1 MEMTPELME
10 SFAAAM
16 GGALAQG
23 MAKHDDE
30 KRERDEERERAEEA
44 ARERE
49 RLVEIVAGIAL
60 ADRERRAQAVCRVL
74 DEARS
79 KAFDD
84 MLNELSRDPEM
95 VKPINYVERYNAL
108 RSVGDS
114 RVVVQKL
121 ELTLDQAD
129 ALLKRVSASNP
140 VSALERAAAAY
151 AKSAMEFSGAEVGE
165 PDDDVSSELIDLQ
178 RSLGDGL
185 VSASRELGDEIA
197 QLVRGVFD
205 ECATP
210 SSDAVVQA
218 VERERAR
225 HLEDG
230 ERNRELVDA
239 VRSAIDSVLKAAV
252 ENAEQVAGKKL
263 TFDLPDAYTCDA
275 SLGDV
280 SSAEKLGELAREV
293 RRSFATFKEVIADNG
308 VFAAFAGTGSFGNCQ
323 GDIWFWDDECEY
335 TGGRP
340 GSRQLEGIECGV
352 EEDRVGDSLERC
364 IERMREFNAREYWGM
379 LDDDFPQHV
388 DAFWYGFE
396 HYMRE
401 LGEICR
407 VDMRSF
413 KRYCTDVDGRVHN
426 ACWELALRMDDVQA
440 REFARKF
447 E

>member
-23 MAKHDDE
+23 MAKHDEE

-79 KAFDD
+79 KAYDD
-84 MLNELSRDPEM
+84 MMDELSCDPEM

-140 VSALERAAAAY
+140 ASALERAAAAY

-218 VERERAR
+218 AERERAR

-239 VRSAIDSVLKAAV
+239 VLSAIDAVLRAAV

-263 TFDLPDAYTCDA
+263 TFDLPDAYTCDV

-407 VDMRSF
+407 VDMHSF
-413 KRYCTDVDGRVHN
+413 KRYCTDVDGRVRN

-440 REFARKF
+440 RDFARKF

>member
-23 MAKHDDE
+23 MAKHDEE

-79 KAFDD
+79 KAYDD
-84 MLNELSRDPEM
+84 MMDELSCDPEM

-140 VSALERAAAAY
+140 ASALERAAAAY

-218 VERERAR
+218 AERERAR

-239 VRSAIDSVLKAAV
+239 VLSAIDAVLRAAV

-263 TFDLPDAYTCDA
+263 TFDLPDAYTCDV

-413 KRYCTDVDGRVHN
+413 KRYCTDVDGRVRN

>member
-23 MAKHDDE
+23 MAKHDEE

-79 KAFDD
+79 KAYDD
-84 MLNELSRDPEM
+84 MMDELSRDPEM

-114 RVVVQKL
+114 RVVLQKL

-140 VSALERAAAAY
+140 ASALERAAAAY

-185 VSASRELGDEIA
+185 VFASRELGDEIA

-218 VERERAR
+218 AERERAR

-263 TFDLPDAYTCDA
+263 TFDLPDAYTCDV
-275 SLGDV
+275 SLEDV

-293 RRSFATFKEVIADNG
+293 RRSFATFKEVVADNG

-335 TGGRP
+335 TGGRS
-340 GSRQLEGIECGV
+340 GSRQLEGIECGI
-352 EEDRVGDSLERC
+352 EEDQGGDSLERC

-413 KRYCTDVDGRVHN
+413 KRYCIDVDGRVRN

>member
-30 KRERDEERERAEEA
+30 KRERDEERKRAEGA

-49 RLVEIVAGIAL
+49 RLAEIVAGIAL

-79 KAFDD
+79 KAYDD
-84 MLNELSRDPEM
+84 MMDELSCDPEM

-140 VSALERAAAAY
+140 ASALERAAAAY

-185 VSASRELGDEIA
+185 VSASRELGDEMA

-218 VERERAR
+218 AERERAR

-230 ERNRELVDA
+230 KRNRELVDA
-239 VRSAIDSVLKAAV
+239 VLNAIDAVLRAAV

-263 TFDLPDAYTCDA
+263 TFDLPDAYTCDV

-407 VDMRSF
+407 VDMHSF
-413 KRYCTDVDGRVHN
+413 KRYCTDVDGRVRN

>member
-23 MAKHDDE
+23 MAKHDE
-30 KRERDEERERAEEA
+30 ERRERDEERERAEEA

-79 KAFDD
+79 KAYDD
-84 MLNELSRDPEM
+84 MMDELSCDPEM

-121 ELTLDQAD
+121 EVTLDQAD

-140 VSALERAAAAY
+140 ASALERAAAAY

-218 VERERAR
+218 AERERAR

-239 VRSAIDSVLKAAV
+239 VLSAIDAVLRAAV

-263 TFDLPDAYTCDA
+263 TFDLPDAYTCDV

-407 VDMRSF
+407 VDMHSF
-413 KRYCTDVDGRVHN
+413 KRYCTDVDGRVRN

>member
-79 KAFDD
+79 KAYDD
-84 MLNELSRDPEM
+84 MMDELSCDPEM

-140 VSALERAAAAY
+140 ASALERAAAAY

-185 VSASRELGDEIA
+185 VFASRELGDEIA

-218 VERERAR
+218 AERERAR

-263 TFDLPDAYTCDA
+263 TFDLPDAYTCDV
-275 SLGDV
+275 SLEDV

-293 RRSFATFKEVIADNG
+293 RRSFATFKEVVADNG

-340 GSRQLEGIECGV
+340 GSRQLEGIECGI
-352 EEDRVGDSLERC
+352 EEDQGGDSLERC

-413 KRYCTDVDGRVHN
+413 KRYCIDVDGRVRN

>member
-23 MAKHDDE
+23 MAKHDE
-30 KRERDEERERAEEA
+30 ERRERDEERERAEEA

-79 KAFDD
+79 KAYDD
-84 MLNELSRDPEM
+84 MMDELSCDPEM

-140 VSALERAAAAY
+140 ASALERAAAAY

-218 VERERAR
+218 AERERAR

-239 VRSAIDSVLKAAV
+239 VLSAIDAVLRAAV

-263 TFDLPDAYTCDA
+263 TFDLPDAYTCDV

-407 VDMRSF
+407 VDMHSF
-413 KRYCTDVDGRVHN
+413 KRYCTDVDGRVRN

>member
-1 MEMTPELME
+1 MEMTTELME

-79 KAFDD
+79 KAYDD
-84 MLNELSRDPEM
+84 MMDELSCDPEM

-140 VSALERAAAAY
+140 ASALERAAAAY

-185 VSASRELGDEIA
+185 VFASRELGDEIA

-218 VERERAR
+218 AERERAR

-263 TFDLPDAYTCDA
+263 TFDLPDAYTCDV
-275 SLGDV
+275 SLEDV

-293 RRSFATFKEVIADNG
+293 RRSFATFKEVVADNG

-340 GSRQLEGIECGV
+340 GSRQLEGIECGI
-352 EEDRVGDSLERC
+352 EEDQGGDSLERC

-413 KRYCTDVDGRVHN
+413 KRYCIDVDGRVRN

>member
-23 MAKHDDE
+23 MAKHDEE

-79 KAFDD
+79 KAYDD
-84 MLNELSRDPEM
+84 MMDELSCDPEM

-140 VSALERAAAAY
+140 ASALERAAAAY

-218 VERERAR
+218 AERERAR

-230 ERNRELVDA
+230 ERNQELVDA
-239 VRSAIDSVLKAAV
+239 VLSAIDAVLRAAV

-263 TFDLPDAYTCDA
+263 TFDLPDAYTCDV

-352 EEDRVGDSLERC
+352 EEDRGGDSLERC

-413 KRYCTDVDGRVHN
+413 KRYCTDVDGCVRN

>member
-23 MAKHDDE
+23 MAKHDEE

-140 VSALERAAAAY
+140 ASALERAAAAY

-218 VERERAR
+218 AERERAR

-239 VRSAIDSVLKAAV
+239 VLSAIDAVLRAAV

-263 TFDLPDAYTCDA
+263 TFDLPDAYTCDV

-293 RRSFATFKEVIADNG
+293 RRSFATFKEVVADNG

-352 EEDRVGDSLERC
+352 EEDRGGDSLERC
-364 IERMREFNAREYWGM
+364 IERMREFNVREYWGM
-379 LDDDFPQHV
+379 LDDDFAQHV
-388 DAFWYGFE
+388 DAFWYGFD
-396 HYMRE
+396 HYMCE
-401 LGEICR
+401 LSDICR

-413 KRYCTDVDGRVHN
+413 KRYCTDVDGRVRN
-426 ACWELALRMDDVQA
+426 ACWELALRMYDVQA

>member
-23 MAKHDDE
+23 MAKHDEE

-49 RLVEIVAGIAL
+49 HLVEIVAGIAL

-79 KAFDD
+79 KAYDD
-84 MLNELSRDPEM
+84 MMDELSCDPEM

-140 VSALERAAAAY
+140 ASALERAAAAY

-178 RSLGDGL
+178 RSLVDGL

-218 VERERAR
+218 AERERAR

-239 VRSAIDSVLKAAV
+239 VLSAIDAVLRAAV

-263 TFDLPDAYTCDA
+263 TFDLPDAYTCDV

-407 VDMRSF
+407 VDMHSF
-413 KRYCTDVDGRVHN
+413 KRYCTDVDGRVRN

>member
-23 MAKHDDE
+23 MAKHDEE

-79 KAFDD
+79 KAYDD
-84 MLNELSRDPEM
+84 MMDELSRDPEM

-114 RVVVQKL
+114 RVVLQKL

-140 VSALERAAAAY
+140 ASALERAAAAY

-185 VSASRELGDEIA
+185 VFASRELGDEIA

-218 VERERAR
+218 AERERAR

-263 TFDLPDAYTCDA
+263 TFDLPDAYTCDV
-275 SLGDV
+275 SLEDV

-293 RRSFATFKEVIADNG
+293 RRSFATFKEVVADNG

-340 GSRQLEGIECGV
+340 GSRQLEGIECGI
-352 EEDRVGDSLERC
+352 EEDQGGDSLERC

-413 KRYCTDVDGRVHN
+413 KRYCIDVDGRVRN

>member
-23 MAKHDDE
+23 MAKHDEE

-263 TFDLPDAYTCDA
+263 TFDLPDAYTCDV

-293 RRSFATFKEVIADNG
+293 RRSFATFKEVVADNG

-352 EEDRVGDSLERC
+352 EEDRGGDSLERC

-407 VDMRSF
+407 VDMHSF
-413 KRYCTDVDGRVHN
+413 KRYCTDVDGRVRN

>member
-23 MAKHDDE
+23 MAKHDEE

-60 ADRERRAQAVCRVL
+60 ADRERRARAVCRVL
-74 DEARS
+74 DGARS
-79 KAFDD
+79 KAYDD
-84 MLNELSRDPEM
+84 MMDELSCDPEM

-129 ALLKRVSASNP
+129 AMLKRVSASNP
-140 VSALERAAAAY
+140 ASALERAAAAY

-218 VERERAR
+218 AERERAR

-239 VRSAIDSVLKAAV
+239 VLSAIDAVLRAAV

-263 TFDLPDAYTCDA
+263 TFDLPDAYTCDV

-340 GSRQLEGIECGV
+340 GSRQLEGIERGV

-440 REFARKF
+440 RDFARKF

>member
-23 MAKHDDE
+23 MAKHDEE

-129 ALLKRVSASNP
+129 AMLKRVSASNP
-140 VSALERAAAAY
+140 ASALERAAAAY
-151 AKSAMEFSGAEVGE
+151 AKSSMEFSGAEVGE

-218 VERERAR
+218 AERERAR

-239 VRSAIDSVLKAAV
+239 VLSAIDAVLRAAV

-263 TFDLPDAYTCDA
+263 TFDLPDAYTCDV

-340 GSRQLEGIECGV
+340 GSRQLEGIERGV

-440 REFARKF
+440 RDFARKF

>member
-79 KAFDD
+79 KAYDD
-84 MLNELSRDPEM
+84 MMDELSCDPEM

-140 VSALERAAAAY
+140 ASALERAAAAY

-185 VSASRELGDEIA
+185 VFASRELGDEIA

-218 VERERAR
+218 AERERAR

-239 VRSAIDSVLKAAV
+239 VRSAIDAVLKAAV

-263 TFDLPDAYTCDA
+263 TFDLPDAYTCDV
-275 SLGDV
+275 SLEDV

-293 RRSFATFKEVIADNG
+293 RRSFATFKEVVADNG

-340 GSRQLEGIECGV
+340 GSRQLEGIECGI
-352 EEDRVGDSLERC
+352 EEDQGGDSLERC

-413 KRYCTDVDGRVHN
+413 KRYCIDVDGRVRN

>member
-79 KAFDD
+79 KAYDD
-84 MLNELSRDPEM
+84 MMDELSCDPEM

-108 RSVGDS
+108 QSVGDS

-140 VSALERAAAAY
+140 ASALERAAAAY

-185 VSASRELGDEIA
+185 VFASRELGDEIA

-218 VERERAR
+218 AERERAR

-263 TFDLPDAYTCDA
+263 TFDLPDAYTCDV
-275 SLGDV
+275 SLEDV

-293 RRSFATFKEVIADNG
+293 RRSFATFKEVVADNG

-340 GSRQLEGIECGV
+340 GSRQLEGIECGI
-352 EEDRVGDSLERC
+352 EEDQGGDSLERC

-413 KRYCTDVDGRVHN
+413 KRYCIDVDGRVRN

>member
-23 MAKHDDE
+23 MAKHDEE

-79 KAFDD
+79 KAYDD
-84 MLNELSRDPEM
+84 MMDELGCDPEM

-140 VSALERAAAAY
+140 ASALERAAAAY
-151 AKSAMEFSGAEVGE
+151 ARSAMEFSGAEVGE

-178 RSLGDGL
+178 RLLGDGL

-218 VERERAR
+218 AERERAR

-239 VRSAIDSVLKAAV
+239 VLSAIDAVLRAAV

-263 TFDLPDAYTCDA
+263 TFDLPDAYTCDV

-407 VDMRSF
+407 VDMHSF
-413 KRYCTDVDGRVHN
+413 KRYCTDVDGRVRN

>member
-23 MAKHDDE
+23 MAKHDEE

-49 RLVEIVAGIAL
+49 RLAEIVAGIAR
-60 ADRERRAQAVCRVL
+60 ADRERRARAVCRAL

-79 KAFDD
+79 KAYDD
-84 MLNELSRDPEM
+84 MLDELSRDAEM

-114 RVVVQKL
+114 RVVAQKL

-129 ALLKRVSASNP
+129 ALLKRASARNP
-140 VSALERAAAAY
+140 AGALERAAAAY
-151 AKSAMEFSGAEVGE
+151 VKSAAGLAGIEVGE

-185 VSASRELGDEIA
+185 VTASRELGDEMA

-218 VERERAR
+218 AERERAR

-239 VRSAIDSVLKAAV
+239 VRGAIDAVLKAAV
-252 ENAEQVAGKKL
+252 EDAEQVAGKQL
-263 TFDLPDAYTCDA
+263 AFELPDAYTCDV
-275 SLGDV
+275 SLGDI
-280 SSAEKLGELAREV
+280 SSAEKLRELAREV

-323 GDIWFWDDECEY
+323 GDFWFWDDECEY
-335 TGGRP
+335 TGDRP

-352 EEDRVGDSLERC
+352 EEDQGGDSLERC

-379 LDDDFPQHV
+379 LDDDFPQYV

-413 KRYCTDVDGRVHN
+413 KRYCTDVDGRVRN

>member
-23 MAKHDDE
+23 MAKHDEE

-79 KAFDD
+79 KAYDD
-84 MLNELSRDPEM
+84 MMDELSRDPEM

-140 VSALERAAAAY
+140 ASALERAAAAY

-185 VSASRELGDEIA
+185 VFASRELGDEIA

-218 VERERAR
+218 AERERAR
-225 HLEDG
+225 HLENG

-263 TFDLPDAYTCDA
+263 TFDLPDAYTCDV
-275 SLGDV
+275 SLEDV

-293 RRSFATFKEVIADNG
+293 RRSFATFKEVVADNG

-340 GSRQLEGIECGV
+340 GSRQLEGIECGI
-352 EEDRVGDSLERC
+352 EEDQGGDSLERC

-413 KRYCTDVDGRVHN
+413 KRYCIDVDGRVRN

>member
-23 MAKHDDE
+23 MAKHDEE

-79 KAFDD
+79 KAYDD
-84 MLNELSRDPEM
+84 MMDELSCDPEM

-140 VSALERAAAAY
+140 ASALERAAAAY

-218 VERERAR
+218 AERERAR

-239 VRSAIDSVLKAAV
+239 VLSAIDAVLRAAV

-263 TFDLPDAYTCDA
+263 TFDLPDAYTCDV

-352 EEDRVGDSLERC
+352 EEGRVGDSLERC

>member
-23 MAKHDDE
+23 MAKHDEE

-49 RLVEIVAGIAL
+49 HLVEIVAGIAL

-79 KAFDD
+79 KAYDD
-84 MLNELSRDPEM
+84 MMDELSCDPEM

-140 VSALERAAAAY
+140 ASALERAAAAY

-218 VERERAR
+218 AERERAR

-239 VRSAIDSVLKAAV
+239 VLSAIDAVLRAAV

-293 RRSFATFKEVIADNG
+293 RRSFATFKEVVADNG

-440 REFARKF
+440 RDFARKF

>member
-1 MEMTPELME
+1 MEMTPEFME

-79 KAFDD
+79 KAYDD
-84 MLNELSRDPEM
+84 MMDELSCDPEM

-129 ALLKRVSASNP
+129 ALLKRVSTCNP
-140 VSALERAAAAY
+140 AGALERAAAIY

-185 VSASRELGDEIA
+185 VFASRELGDEIA

-210 SSDAVVQA
+210 SSDAVVQTA
-218 VERERAR
+218 ERERAR

-239 VRSAIDSVLKAAV
+239 VRSAIDAVLKAAV

-263 TFDLPDAYTCDA
+263 TFDLPDAYTCDV
-275 SLGDV
+275 SLEDV

-293 RRSFATFKEVIADNG
+293 RRSFATFKEVVADNG
-308 VFAAFAGTGSFGNCQ
+308 VFAAFSGAGSFGNCQ

-352 EEDRVGDSLERC
+352 EEDRGGDSLERC
-364 IERMREFNAREYWGM
+364 IERMREFNVREYWGM

-413 KRYCTDVDGRVHN
+413 KRYCIDVDGRVRN

>member
-23 MAKHDDE
+23 MAKHDEE

-129 ALLKRVSASNP
+129 AMLKRVSASNP
-140 VSALERAAAAY
+140 ASALERAAAAY

-218 VERERAR
+218 AERERAR
-225 HLEDG
+225 HLENG

-239 VRSAIDSVLKAAV
+239 VLSAIDAVLRAAV

-263 TFDLPDAYTCDA
+263 TFDLPDAYTCDV

-340 GSRQLEGIECGV
+340 GSRQLEGIERGV

>member
-1 MEMTPELME
+1 MEMTPEHME

-16 GGALAQG
+16 AGALAQG
-23 MAKHDDE
+23 MAKYDDE

-49 RLVEIVAGIAL
+49 GLLEIVTGIAR
-60 ADRERRAQAVCRVL
+60 ADRECRALEVCRAL

-114 RVVVQKL
+114 RVVAQKL

-129 ALLKRVSASNP
+129 TLLKRVSASNP
-140 VSALERAAAAY
+140 ACALERAAATY
-151 AKSAMEFSGAEVGE
+151 AKSATGLAGIEVGR

-185 VSASRELGDEIA
+185 VAASRELGDEMA
-197 QLVRGVFD
+197 QLVRGAFD
-205 ECATP
+205 ERTIP
-210 SSDAVVQA
+210 SSEVVEQA
-218 VERERAR
+218 AERERAR

-230 ERNRELVDA
+230 ERNRELIDA
-239 VRSAIDSVLKAAV
+239 VRSAIDAVLKSAV
-252 ENAEQVAGKKL
+252 EDAERVAGEEL
-263 TFDLPDAYTCDA
+263 AFHLPDAYTCDV

-280 SSAEKLGELAREV
+280 SSAEKLRELAREV

-340 GSRQLEGIECGV
+340 GSRRLEGIECGI
-352 EEDRVGDSLERC
+352 EEDQGGDSLERC

-401 LGEICR
+401 LGEVCR

-413 KRYCTDVDGRVHN
+413 KRYCIDVDGRVRN

>member
-23 MAKHDDE
+23 MAKHDEE

-79 KAFDD
+79 EAYDD
-84 MLNELSRDPEM
+84 MMDELSCDPEM

-140 VSALERAAAAY
+140 ASALERAAAAY

-218 VERERAR
+218 AERERAR

-239 VRSAIDSVLKAAV
+239 VLSAIDAVLRAAV

-263 TFDLPDAYTCDA
+263 TFDLPDAYTCDV

-407 VDMRSF
+407 VDMHSF
-413 KRYCTDVDGRVHN
+413 KRYCTDVDGRVRN

>member
-23 MAKHDDE
+23 MAKHDEE

-79 KAFDD
+79 KAYDD
-84 MLNELSRDPEM
+84 MMDELSCDPEM

-140 VSALERAAAAY
+140 ASALERAAAAY

-218 VERERAR
+218 AEREWAR

-230 ERNRELVDA
+230 ERNQELVDA
-239 VRSAIDSVLKAAV
+239 VLSAIDAVLRAAV

-263 TFDLPDAYTCDA
+263 TFDLPDAYTCDV

-293 RRSFATFKEVIADNG
+293 RRSFATFKEVVADNG

-352 EEDRVGDSLERC
+352 EEDRGGDSLERC

-407 VDMRSF
+407 VDMHSF
-413 KRYCTDVDGRVHN
+413 KRYCTDVDGRVRN

>member
-79 KAFDD
+79 KAYDD
-84 MLNELSRDPEM
+84 MMDELSCDPEM

-140 VSALERAAAAY
+140 ASALERAAAAY

-185 VSASRELGDEIA
+185 VFASRELGDEIA

-205 ECATP
+205 ECASP

-218 VERERAR
+218 AERERAR

-263 TFDLPDAYTCDA
+263 TFDLPDAYTCDV
-275 SLGDV
+275 SLEDV

-293 RRSFATFKEVIADNG
+293 RRSFATFKEVVADNG

-340 GSRQLEGIECGV
+340 GSRQLEGIECGI
-352 EEDRVGDSLERC
+352 EEDQGGDSLERC

-413 KRYCTDVDGRVHN
+413 KRYCIDVDGRVRN

>member
-23 MAKHDDE
+23 MAKHDEE

-79 KAFDD
+79 KAYDD
-84 MLNELSRDPEM
+84 MMDELSCDPEM

-140 VSALERAAAAY
+140 ASALERAAAAY

-185 VSASRELGDEIA
+185 VFASRELGDEIA

-218 VERERAR
+218 AERERAR

-263 TFDLPDAYTCDA
+263 TFDLPDAYTCDV
-275 SLGDV
+275 SLEDV

-293 RRSFATFKEVIADNG
+293 RRSFATFKEVVADNG

-340 GSRQLEGIECGV
+340 GSRQLEGIECGI
-352 EEDRVGDSLERC
+352 EEDQGGDSLERC

-413 KRYCTDVDGRVHN
+413 KRYCIDVDGRVRN

>member
-23 MAKHDDE
+23 MAKHDEE

-49 RLVEIVAGIAL
+49 HLVEIVAGIAL

-79 KAFDD
+79 KAYDD
-84 MLNELSRDPEM
+84 MMDELSCDPEM

-140 VSALERAAAAY
+140 ASALERAAAAY

-218 VERERAR
+218 AERERAR

-239 VRSAIDSVLKAAV
+239 VLSAIDAVLRAAV

-263 TFDLPDAYTCDA
+263 TFDLPDAYTCDV

-407 VDMRSF
+407 VDMHSF
-413 KRYCTDVDGRVHN
+413 KRYCTDVDGRVRN

>member
-23 MAKHDDE
+23 MAKHDEE

-79 KAFDD
+79 KAYDD
-84 MLNELSRDPEM
+84 MMDELSCDPEM

-140 VSALERAAAAY
+140 ASALERAAAAY

-218 VERERAR
+218 AERERAR

-239 VRSAIDSVLKAAV
+239 VLSAIDAVLRAAV

-263 TFDLPDAYTCDA
+263 TFDLPDAYTCDV

-352 EEDRVGDSLERC
+352 EEDRGGDSLERC

-379 LDDDFPQHV
+379 LDDDFAQHV
-388 DAFWYGFE
+388 DAFWYGFD
-396 HYMRE
+396 HYMCE
-401 LGEICR
+401 LSEICR

-413 KRYCTDVDGRVHN
+413 KRYCTDVDGRVRN

>member
-23 MAKHDDE
+23 MAKHDEE

-79 KAFDD
+79 KAYDD
-84 MLNELSRDPEM
+84 MMDELSCDPEM

-140 VSALERAAAAY
+140 ASALERAAAAY

-218 VERERAR
+218 AERERAR

-239 VRSAIDSVLKAAV
+239 VLSAIDAVLRAAV

-263 TFDLPDAYTCDA
+263 TFDLPDAYTCDV

-293 RRSFATFKEVIADNG
+293 RRSFATFKEVITDNG

-407 VDMRSF
+407 VDMHSF
-413 KRYCTDVDGRVHN
+413 KRYCTDVDGRVRN

>member
-23 MAKHDDE
+23 MAKHDEE

-60 ADRERRAQAVCRVL
+60 ADRERRARAVCRVL
-74 DEARS
+74 DGARS
-79 KAFDD
+79 KAYDD
-84 MLNELSRDPEM
+84 MMDELSCDPEM

-129 ALLKRVSASNP
+129 AMLKRVSASNP
-140 VSALERAAAAY
+140 ASALERAAAAY

-218 VERERAR
+218 AERERAR

-239 VRSAIDSVLKAAV
+239 VLSAIDAVLRAAV

-263 TFDLPDAYTCDA
+263 TFDLPDAYTCDV

-280 SSAEKLGELAREV
+280 SSVEKLGELAREV

-407 VDMRSF
+407 VDMHSF
-413 KRYCTDVDGRVHN
+413 KRYCTDVDGRVRN

-440 REFARKF
+440 KEFARKF

>member
-23 MAKHDDE
+23 MAKHDEE
-30 KRERDEERERAEEA
+30 KRERDEERERAEGA

-140 VSALERAAAAY
+140 ASALERAAAAY
-151 AKSAMEFSGAEVGE
+151 AKSAMELSGAEVGE

-218 VERERAR
+218 AERERAR

-239 VRSAIDSVLKAAV
+239 VLSAIDAVLRAAV

-263 TFDLPDAYTCDA
+263 TFDLPDAYTCDV

-280 SSAEKLGELAREV
+280 SFAEKLGELAREV
-293 RRSFATFKEVIADNG
+293 RRSFATFKEVVADNG

-352 EEDRVGDSLERC
+352 EEDRGGDSLERC

-407 VDMRSF
+407 VDMHSF
-413 KRYCTDVDGRVHN
+413 KRYCTDVDGRVRN

>member
-79 KAFDD
+79 KAYDD
-84 MLNELSRDPEM
+84 MMDELSCDPEM

-140 VSALERAAAAY
+140 ASALERAAAAY

-185 VSASRELGDEIA
+185 VFASRELGDEIA

-218 VERERAR
+218 AERERAR

-230 ERNRELVDA
+230 EHNRELVDA

-263 TFDLPDAYTCDA
+263 TFDLPDAYTCDV
-275 SLGDV
+275 SLEDV

-293 RRSFATFKEVIADNG
+293 RRSFATFKEVVADNG

-340 GSRQLEGIECGV
+340 GSRQLEGIECGI
-352 EEDRVGDSLERC
+352 EEDQGGDSLERC

-413 KRYCTDVDGRVHN
+413 KRYCIDVDGRVRN

>member
-23 MAKHDDE
+23 MAKHDEE

-60 ADRERRAQAVCRVL
+60 ADRERRAQAVCRML

-79 KAFDD
+79 KAYDD
-84 MLNELSRDPEM
+84 MMDELSCDPEM

-140 VSALERAAAAY
+140 ASALERAAAAY

-218 VERERAR
+218 AERERAR

-239 VRSAIDSVLKAAV
+239 VLSAIDAVLRAAV

-263 TFDLPDAYTCDA
+263 TFDLPDAYTCDV

-407 VDMRSF
+407 VDMHSF
-413 KRYCTDVDGRVHN
+413 KRYCTDVDGRVRN

>member
-23 MAKHDDE
+23 MAKHDEE

-293 RRSFATFKEVIADNG
+293 RRSFATFKEVVADNG

-352 EEDRVGDSLERC
+352 EEDQGGDSLERC

-413 KRYCTDVDGRVHN
+413 KRYCTDVDGRVRN

-440 REFARKF
+440 REFAKKF

>member
-23 MAKHDDE
+23 MAKHDEE
-30 KRERDEERERAEEA
+30 KRERDEERERAEEV

-49 RLVEIVAGIAL
+49 RLAEIVAGIAR
-60 ADRERRAQAVCRVL
+60 ADRERRARAVCRAL

-79 KAFDD
+79 KAYDD
-84 MLNELSRDPEM
+84 MMDELSCDPEM

-140 VSALERAAAAY
+140 ASALERAAAAY

-218 VERERAR
+218 AERERAR

-239 VRSAIDSVLKAAV
+239 VLSAIDAVLRAAV

-263 TFDLPDAYTCDA
+263 TFDLPDAYTCDV

-293 RRSFATFKEVIADNG
+293 RRSFATFKEVVADNG

-352 EEDRVGDSLERC
+352 EEDRGGDSLERC

-413 KRYCTDVDGRVHN
+413 KRYCTDVDGRVRN

-440 REFARKF
+440 KEFARKF

>member
-1 MEMTPELME
+1 MEMTPEFME

-79 KAFDD
+79 KAYDD
-84 MLNELSRDPEM
+84 MMDELSCDPEM

-140 VSALERAAAAY
+140 ASALERAAAAY

-218 VERERAR
+218 AEHERAR

-239 VRSAIDSVLKAAV
+239 VRSAIDAVLKAAV

-263 TFDLPDAYTCDA
+263 TFDLPDAYTCDV

-308 VFAAFAGTGSFGNCQ
+308 VFAAFSGTGSFGNCQ

-352 EEDRVGDSLERC
+352 EEDRGGDSLERC

-388 DAFWYGFE
+388 DAFWYGFD

-413 KRYCTDVDGRVHN
+413 KRYCTDVDGRVRN